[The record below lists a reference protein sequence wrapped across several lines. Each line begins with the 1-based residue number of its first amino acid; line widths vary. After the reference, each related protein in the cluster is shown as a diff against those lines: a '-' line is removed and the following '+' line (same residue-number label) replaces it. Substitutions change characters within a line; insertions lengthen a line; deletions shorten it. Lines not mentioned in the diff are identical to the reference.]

1 MRKGLNKPFTA
12 KEVSELQHPFNPSGF
27 DLNRRMRRTKFKN
40 TSPVSHVQIAPIF
53 DKEDLMRKFILGW
66 KRIIHYKTAKLI

>member
-12 KEVSELQHPFNPSGF
+12 KEVAELQHPFNPSGF

-40 TSPVSHVQIAPIF
+40 TSPISHVQIAPEF
-53 DKEDLMRKFILGW
+53 DEDGMYIGT